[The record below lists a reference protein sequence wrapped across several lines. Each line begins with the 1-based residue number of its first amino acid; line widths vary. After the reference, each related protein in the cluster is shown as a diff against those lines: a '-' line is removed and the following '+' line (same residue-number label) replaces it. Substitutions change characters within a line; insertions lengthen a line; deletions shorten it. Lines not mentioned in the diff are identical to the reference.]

1 MKRRGKNSPS
11 IPASLA
17 PLGHVKD
24 ITAQEVQAIQ
34 EKLNINSIRE
44 LVAAAS
50 NGLLETVPGITAVQ
64 IKNIKRAFKLYKTD
78 DTRVPLWDA
87 RFAGQELLRILSLFP
102 EVEKVALAGSL
113 RRCKDT
119 VGDID
124 ILIQSTEADRRKL
137 LYKIS
142 RMPQTESIVATG
154 PHHFCVILRNHLQ
167 ADIRLATH
175 KHYGASL
182 LYYTGS
188 VPYNQYLEKL
198 AGDKGFRF
206 GPLGLTA
213 SQTGEYVAGEQ
224 ETDIFRQLGIDYL
237 EPELREDYDEQTY
250 ASFYQIPSLITFN
263 QLKGDMQVHTDW
275 SDGTE
280 SIAAIARYLSHT
292 FPHYQYIVIT
302 DHVSGNRP
310 NHVLPPV
317 DVYRQAA
324 EIDRINGLMGFDY
337 VKKGLET
344 DILENGEPELANDLL
359 EQSDWVTASIHT
371 DFTRDNTDRLIK
383 ACEHPHVHCIGHPS
397 GRMISTRPP
406 YPVNW
411 DAVFDA
417 AARTGTALEINSRPN
432 RLDLN
437 DELVHKAISKGVKLV
452 INSDARTLS
461 HFDFVKLGVSVARR
475 GACGKKDILN
485 TGSWKDIEAFKAAKQ
500 RLFRP

>member
-1 MKRRGKNSPS
+1 MKRRGKNSPA

-24 ITAQEVQAIQ
+24 ITAGEVQAIQ
-34 EKLNINSIRE
+34 ETLNVNSIRE
-44 LVAAAS
+44 LVAAIS
-50 NGLLETVPGITAVQ
+50 NGLLETVQGITAVQ

-78 DTRVPLWDA
+78 DTRIPLWDA
-87 RFAGQELLRILSLFP
+87 RVAGQELLRIFAQFP
-102 EVEKVALAGSL
+102 EVEKVALTGSL

-124 ILIQSTEADRRKL
+124 ILIQATEADRRKL

-154 PHHFCVILRNHLQ
+154 PHHFCVVLRNQLQ
-167 ADIRLATH
+167 ADIRLATR

-198 AGDKGFRF
+198 AGDKGLRF
-206 GPLGLTA
+206 GPLGLTD
-213 SQTGEYVAGEQ
+213 SQSGEYVAGEQ
-224 ETDIFRQLGIDYL
+224 ETDIFRHLGIGYL
-237 EPELREDYDEQTY
+237 DPELREGYEEKTY
-250 ASFYQIPSLITFN
+250 AAFYQIPSLVTFN
-263 QLKGDMQVHTDW
+263 QLKGDMQIHTDW

-302 DHVSGNRP
+302 DHVSGKRP
-310 NHVLPPV
+310 NHVLPPE
-317 DVYRQAA
+317 DLFRQAE
-324 EIDRINGLMGFDY
+324 EIDRINALMGFDY
-337 VKKGLET
+337 IKKGLET
-344 DILENGEPELANDLL
+344 DILENGAPELANDILL
-359 EQSDWVTASIHT
+359 QADWVVASIHT
-371 DFTRDNTDRLIK
+371 DFARDNTDRLIR
-383 ACEHPHVHCIGHPS
+383 ACEHPAVHCIGHPS
-397 GRMISTRPP
+397 GRMIGMRPP
-406 YPVNW
+406 YPADWN
-411 DAVFDA
+411 AVFEA

-437 DELVHKAISKGVKLV
+437 DALIHQAISRGVTLV

-461 HFDFVKLGVSVARR
+461 HFDFMKLGVSMARR
-475 GACGKKDILN
+475 GACSKRDILN
-485 TGSWKDIEAFKAAKQ
+485 TWSWNDVEAFKAAKQ
-500 RLFRP
+500 RLAQQ